1 MTEKLSNLQ
10 ERYNIKHVYKIHTF
24 KISYHYYKNLHT
36 TQGIVCQTN
45 WPPKQFS
52 KKRIVENGSTDI
64 EDGSEYILHL
74 CVYQSTRVYINR
86 LRHSKGDTIKETRQR
101 KNTRQTVFG
110 ILRGK
115 YREKKVWQRE
125 EKIQILHV
133 IVKDMKTWIPSPES
147 FLPCYNGE
155 FEKEKLMTKQRLK

>member
-1 MTEKLSNLQ
+1 MCLTGINKAGSLQ
-10 ERYNIKHVYKIHTF
+10 F
-24 KISYHYYKNLHT
+24 

-52 KKRIVENGSTDI
+52 KKKKNCRKWIHGHWGWVGI
-64 EDGSEYILHL
+64 QILHL
-74 CVYQSTRVYINR
+74 CAYQSMCVYVNR

-101 KNTRQTVFG
+101 KNTRQPVFG

-115 YREKKVWQRE
+115 YREKKAWQRE

-133 IVKDMKTWIPSPES
+133 IVRDMKTWIPSPES
-147 FLPCYNGE
+147 CQPCYNGE
-155 FEKEKLMTKQRLK
+155 FEKEKTDDKTKIKISKWDF